1 MFLLYKTTNLLN
13 SKVYVGVNECTNTCR
28 HLVEGKCTYLG
39 SGSAIGRAV
48 SKYGKQNF
56 IRETLSTF
64 LTEDEVLNA
73 ERLMVD
79 EEWVKSSK
87 NYNCTVGGGKPPSRK
102 GSVTTQS
109 TKEKIS
115 LASRSRSKELSETAK
130 RTMKTRMENG
140 GWTDEQI
147 KARVSTRKSTTGYPA
162 QMQCCN
168 TKEAISKRVA
178 TRKENNNMS
187 DASNLRTPEIFF
199 ARTKTRII
207 NQMKKGKT
215 FSEEV
220 LLRYGITLE
229 DTLSI
234 PLQS

>member
-13 SKVYVGVNECTNTCR
+13 GKVYIGVHECTDTCR

-39 SGSAIGRAV
+39 SGSAIGRAI

-56 IRETLSTF
+56 VRETLSTF
-64 LTEDEVLNA
+64 LTEDAVLNA

-102 GSVTTQS
+102 GSVTAQS

-115 LASRSRSKELSETAK
+115 IASRSRSKELSETAK
-130 RTMKTRMENG
+130 HTMKIRMENG

-147 KARVSTRKSTTGYPA
+147 KARVATRKSTTGYPT
-162 QMQCCN
+162 QMWCCN

-178 TRKENNNMS
+178 TRKENNNMW

-207 NQMKKGKT
+207 NQMKKGKVFNEKT
-215 FSEEV
+215 
-220 LLRYGITLE
+220 LLKYGITSA
-229 DTLSI
+229 DTQDTPQLS
-234 PLQS
+234 